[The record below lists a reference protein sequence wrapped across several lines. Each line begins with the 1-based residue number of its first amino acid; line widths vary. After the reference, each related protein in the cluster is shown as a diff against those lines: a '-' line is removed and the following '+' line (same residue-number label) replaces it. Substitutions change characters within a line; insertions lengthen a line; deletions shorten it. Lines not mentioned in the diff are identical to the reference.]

1 MLIFEMLLEYI
12 IILNNIRLFV
22 ISRQM
27 NYIDIILLLVIA
39 LSVWFDIRRG
49 FIISSLFLLS
59 WVCSL
64 TAGFLLYK
72 KFGDIISKF
81 LPVVEF
87 WMYPLSF
94 ILILVTARYIFD
106 SITTLI
112 LDNVPDRVDNHII
125 NKTAG
130 VIPGLI
136 NGLIWSALLAT
147 FLILTPLTKVSRD
160 TRDARFTNGLTS
172 KVSWLEKKLSP
183 IFGEAFNKTVRKT
196 TVDGEHDMVTLPFKV
211 ADAAV
216 RHDLEAEMLILVNK
230 ERAIKG
236 LKPVKVDEEL
246 ARVARKHSMDMFV
259 RGYFSHYTP
268 EGKDPFDRMRKDKLV
283 FLTAGENL
291 ALSQTLDMAHDGL
304 MKSPGHRANILNPTF
319 GRLGIGILDGGIYGL
334 MITQNFR
341 N

>member
-1 MLIFEMLLEYI
+1 
-12 IILNNIRLFV
+12 
-22 ISRQM
+22 M

-39 LSVWFDIRRG
+39 LSVWFDIKRG
-49 FIISSLFLLS
+49 FIVSSLFLLS

-64 TAGFLLYK
+64 TAGFLIYK
-72 KFGDIISKF
+72 PFANILMKILPII
-81 LPVVEF
+81 EF
-87 WMYPLSF
+87 WIHPLAF
-94 ILILVTARYIFD
+94 ILALVTVRYIFD
-106 SITTLI
+106 RITTLI
-112 LDNVPDRVDNHII
+112 LDNVPERVDDHII

-130 VIPGLI
+130 VIPGLV

-147 FLILTPLTKVSRD
+147 FLLLTPLTKVSQN
-160 TRDARFTNGLTS
+160 TRDARFTKTLTS

-183 IFGEAFNKTVRKT
+183 IFGEAFNKTIRKT

-211 ADAAV
+211 NDAAM
-216 RHDLEAEMLILVNK
+216 RRDLEAEMLILVNR
-230 ERAIKG
+230 ERATKG
-236 LKPVKVDEEL
+236 LKPVKADDEL
-246 ARVARKHSMDMFV
+246 AKVARKHSMDMFV

-268 EGKDPFDRMRKDKLV
+268 EGKDPFYRMRKDKII

-291 ALSQTLDMAHDGL
+291 ALSQTLEMAHDGL

>member
-1 MLIFEMLLEYI
+1 
-12 IILNNIRLFV
+12 
-22 ISRQM
+22 M
-27 NYIDIILLLVIA
+27 NYIDILLLLVIA
-39 LSVWFDIRRG
+39 LSVWFDIKRG
-49 FIISSLFLLS
+49 FIISSLFLMS

-64 TAGFLLYK
+64 TAGFVIYKPLSSILLK
-72 KFGDIISKF
+72 I
-81 LPVVEF
+81 LPIVEF
-87 WMYPLSF
+87 WIHPLAF
-94 ILILVTARYIFD
+94 IIAL
-106 SITTLI
+106 ITTRYVFDKITVRI
-112 LDNVPDRVDNHII
+112 LDNVPEQVDDHLI

-130 VIPGLI
+130 VVPGVV

-147 FLILTPLTKVSRD
+147 FLLLAPLTNVSRD
-160 TRDARFTNGLTS
+160 VREAYFTKGLIS

-183 IFGEAFNKTVRKT
+183 IFGEAFNKTIRKT

-211 ADAAV
+211 KEAVV

-230 ERAIKG
+230 ERALKG
-236 LKPVKVDEEL
+236 LKPVKADEEL
-246 ARVARKHSMDMFV
+246 AKVARKHCMDMFA

-268 EGKDPFDRMRKDKLV
+268 EKKDPFDRMKEDHIF

>member
-1 MLIFEMLLEYI
+1 
-12 IILNNIRLFV
+12 
-22 ISRQM
+22 M
-27 NYIDIILLLVIA
+27 NYIDIILLLVIV
-39 LSVWFDIRRG
+39 LSVWFDIKRG
-49 FIISSLFLLS
+49 FIVSSLFLLS

-64 TAGFLLYK
+64 TAGFLNYK
-72 KFGDIISKF
+72 PFGNILSKL

-87 WMYPLSF
+87 WMYPLAF
-94 ILILVTARYIFD
+94 ILTLVTARYIFD
-106 SITTLI
+106 RITTLI
-112 LDNVPDRVDNHII
+112 LDNVPERADNHII
-125 NKTAG
+125 NKAAG
-130 VIPGLI
+130 VIPGLV
-136 NGLIWSALLAT
+136 NGFIWSALLAT
-147 FLILTPLTKVSRD
+147 FLLLTPLTKVSID
-160 TRDARFTNGLTS
+160 TRDARFTKGLTS

-183 IFGEAFNKTVRKT
+183 IFGEAFNKTIRKT

-211 ADAAV
+211 TDAAV

-236 LKPVKVDEEL
+236 LKPVKADEEL
-246 ARVARKHSMDMFV
+246 AKVARKHSMDMFV

-268 EGKDPFDRMRKDKLV
+268 EGKDPFDRMRNDKII

-341 N
+341 K

>member
-1 MLIFEMLLEYI
+1 
-12 IILNNIRLFV
+12 
-22 ISRQM
+22 M

-39 LSVWFDIRRG
+39 LSVWFDIKRG
-49 FIISSLFLLS
+49 FIVSSLFLLS
-59 WVCSL
+59 WVFSL
-64 TAGFLLYK
+64 TAAFLIYK
-72 KFGDIISKF
+72 PFGNLLIKV
-81 LPVVEF
+81 LPVIEF
-87 WMYPLSF
+87 WIHPLAF
-94 ILILVTARYIFD
+94 ILILVTSRYIFD
-106 SITTLI
+106 RVTTLI
-112 LDNVPDRVDNHII
+112 LDSVPERVDDHMV

-130 VIPGLI
+130 IIPGLV

-147 FLILTPLTKVSRD
+147 FLLLTPLTNVSRD
-160 TRDARFTNGLTS
+160 TRDARFTKALTS

-183 IFGEAFNKTVRKT
+183 IFGEAFNKTIRKT

-211 ADAAV
+211 NDSAI
-216 RHDLEAEMLILVNK
+216 RRDLEAEMLVLVNK

-236 LKPVKVDEEL
+236 LKPVEADEEL
-246 ARVARKHSMDMFV
+246 ANVARRHSMDMFV

-268 EGKDPFDRMRKDKLV
+268 EGKDPFDRMRKDNVV

-334 MITQNFR
+334 MVTQNFR

>member
-1 MLIFEMLLEYI
+1 
-12 IILNNIRLFV
+12 
-22 ISRQM
+22 M
-27 NYIDIILLLVIA
+27 NYIDIILLLVIV
-39 LSVWFDIRRG
+39 LSVWFDIKRG

-72 KFGDIISKF
+72 QFGNILSKF

-87 WMYPLSF
+87 WVYPLAF
-94 ILILVTARYIFD
+94 ILLLVTARYVFD
-106 SITTLI
+106 RVTTLI

-125 NKTAG
+125 NKAAG
-130 VIPGLI
+130 VIPGFV

-147 FLILTPLTKVSRD
+147 FLLLTPLTKVSID
-160 TRDARFTNGLTS
+160 TRDARFTKGLTS

-183 IFGEAFNKTVRKT
+183 IFGEAFNKTIRKT

-211 ADAAV
+211 TDAAV

-236 LKPVKVDEEL
+236 LKPVKADEEL
-246 ARVARKHSMDMFV
+246 AKVARKHSMDMFV

-268 EGKDPFDRMRKDKLV
+268 EGKDPFDRMRNDKII

-341 N
+341 K

>member
-1 MLIFEMLLEYI
+1 
-12 IILNNIRLFV
+12 
-22 ISRQM
+22 M
-27 NYIDIILLLVIA
+27 NYIDIILLLVIV
-39 LSVWFDIRRG
+39 LSVWFDIKRG

-64 TAGFLLYK
+64 TVGFLAYK
-72 KFGDIISKF
+72 QFGNILAKF
-81 LPVVEF
+81 LPIVEF
-87 WMYPLSF
+87 WAYPLAF
-94 ILILVTARYIFD
+94 ILILVTARYLFD
-106 SITTLI
+106 RITTLI
-112 LDNVPDRVDNHII
+112 LDNVPERVDDHII

-130 VIPGLI
+130 IIPGI
-136 NGLIWSALLAT
+136 VNGLIWSALLAT
-147 FLILTPLTKVSRD
+147 FLLLTPLTKVSRD
-160 TRDARFTNGLTS
+160 TRDARFTKGLTS

-183 IFGEAFNKTVRKT
+183 IFGEAFNKTIRKT

-211 ADAAV
+211 KDGSV
-216 RHDLEAEMLILVNK
+216 RQDIEAEMLILVNK

-236 LKPVKVDEEL
+236 LKPLKADKEL
-246 ARVARKHSMDMFV
+246 AKVARKHSMDMFV

-268 EGKDPFDRMRKDKLV
+268 EGKDPFDRMREDHV
-283 FLTAGENL
+283 MFLTAGENL

>member
-1 MLIFEMLLEYI
+1 
-12 IILNNIRLFV
+12 
-22 ISRQM
+22 M

-39 LSVWFDIRRG
+39 LSVWFDIKRG
-49 FIISSLFLLS
+49 FIVSSLFLLS
-59 WVCSL
+59 WVFSL
-64 TAGFLLYK
+64 TAAFLIYK
-72 KFGDIISKF
+72 PLGNILLKI
-81 LPVVEF
+81 LPVIEF
-87 WMYPLSF
+87 WIHPLAF
-94 ILILVTARYIFD
+94 ILVLVTARYIFD
-106 SITTLI
+106 RITTLI
-112 LDNVPDRVDNHII
+112 LDNVPERVDDHVI

-130 VIPGLI
+130 IIPGLV

-147 FLILTPLTKVSRD
+147 FLLLTPLTKVSRD
-160 TRDARFTNGLTS
+160 TRDARFTKSLTS

-183 IFGEAFNKTVRKT
+183 IFGEAFNKTIRKT

-211 ADAAV
+211 KDASM
-216 RHDLEAEMLILVNK
+216 RRDLEVEMLILINK

-236 LKPVKVDEEL
+236 LNPVEADEEL
-246 ARVARKHSMDMFV
+246 AKVARKHSMDMFV

-268 EGKDPFDRMRKDKLV
+268 EGKDPFDRMRKDNVV

-334 MITQNFR
+334 MVTQNFR